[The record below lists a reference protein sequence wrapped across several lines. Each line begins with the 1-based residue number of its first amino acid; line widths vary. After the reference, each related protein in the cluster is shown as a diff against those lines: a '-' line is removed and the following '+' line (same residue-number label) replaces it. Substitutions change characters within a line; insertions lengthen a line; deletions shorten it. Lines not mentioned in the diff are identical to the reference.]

1 MTKTI
6 RIASL
11 SLAFLIAGTSRAVG
25 EDLWIKN
32 GERDI
37 YGIVAA
43 PADGNSKGV
52 AIISHGFNGT
62 HNFANDYID
71 TLNGLG
77 YTVYSFDYPCGSIHS
92 RSDNN
97 TVNMSILDEKN
108 DLKAAVRHFLDR
120 PGADK
125 DEIVLIGESQGGL
138 VSALAAAELKDT
150 VSGLVLVYPAL
161 CIPDNWNE
169 RYKTVEEIPD
179 TTILWN
185 VPLGKRFFMEIR
197 DLDVYQTI
205 CGYEGPV
212 QIIHGSKDRI
222 VPLGYSEEAM
232 KRYHN
237 AHLGVIP
244 GAGHGFNPEER
255 AVSNKFVKEF
265 LENGVLTQ
273 PSHNSVKN

>member
-1 MTKTI
+1 
-6 RIASL
+6 
-11 SLAFLIAGTSRAVG
+11 
-25 EDLWIKN
+25 
-32 GERDI
+32 
-37 YGIVAA
+37 
-43 PADGNSKGV
+43 
-52 AIISHGFNGT
+52 
-62 HNFANDYID
+62 
-71 TLNGLG
+71 
-77 YTVYSFDYPCGSIHS
+77 
-92 RSDNN
+92 
-97 TVNMSILDEKN
+97 
-108 DLKAAVRHFLDR
+108 
-120 PGADK
+120 
-125 DEIVLIGESQGGL
+125 
-138 VSALAAAELKDT
+138 
-150 VSGLVLVYPAL
+150 
-161 CIPDNWNE
+161 
-169 RYKTVEEIPD
+169 
-179 TTILWN
+179 
-185 VPLGKRFFMEIR
+185 MEIR